1 MARTRWLGLGL
12 LVVAIAGRS
21 LAIDPTTAKPPS
33 AKAVPH
39 KTELHGDTRVDDYFW
54 LRDKKSPEVIAYL
67 EAENAYT
74 AAVMQPAEPLQGKRN
89 KEMLS
94 RIKQT
99 DLSVPYP
106 DRGYWYYTR
115 TEEGKQ
121 YPIHC
126 RKKGDMDSPEVVTLD
141 LNEIAKGEKFLRVDE
156 VEVSDDGNLI
166 AFMT

>member
-21 LAIDPTTAKPPS
+21 LAIDPTAAKAPA

-39 KTELHGDTRVDDYFW
+39 KTELHGDTRVDNYFW
-54 LRDKKSPEVIAYL
+54 LRDKKSPDVVAYL

-74 AAVMQPAEPLQGKRN
+74 AAVMKPTEPLQEKLY
-89 KEMLS
+89 KEMLG

-99 DLSVPYP
+99 DLTVPYR

-115 TEEGKQ
+115 TEEGKK
-121 YPIHC
+121 YPIAC
-126 RKKGDMDSPEVVTLD
+126 RKKGDVDYTEEVTID
-141 LNEIAKGEKFLRVDE
+141 LNVLAKGEKFLRVDE
-156 VEVSDDGNLI
+156 V
-166 AFMT
+166 